1 MCAAFGASADVDTFD
16 QSDGVEDGD
25 LVCRDRVNDIFV
37 GQCPGE
43 TCASTAQPSADL
55 VSVEGQSAA

>member
-25 LVCRDRVNDIFV
+25 LVFRDRVNDIFV

-43 TCASTAQPSADL
+43 TLCMH
-55 VSVEGQSAA
+55 GAALR